1 MITTDLLKRKQS
13 DEVTSEK
20 ERVSLSTLSEMTGF
34 PLEFIK
40 KELLIQS
47 DSLSMSELRE
57 SVLDYLSRSDEGY
70 SKNN

>member
-40 KELLIQS
+40 KELLIQG

>member
-1 MITTDLLKRKQS
+1 MVTSDLHKSKQS
-13 DEVTSEK
+13 DEATGEK
-20 ERVSLSTLSEMTGF
+20 ERVSLSTLSELTGF
-34 PLEFIK
+34 PLDFIK
-40 KELLIQS
+40 KELLIKG

>member
-13 DEVTSEK
+13 DETTSEK

>member
-13 DEVTSEK
+13 DEATSEK

-40 KELLIQS
+40 KELLIQG

>member
-13 DEVTSEK
+13 DETTSEK

-40 KELLIQS
+40 KELLIQG

>member
-20 ERVSLSTLSEMTGF
+20 ERVSLSTLSKMTGF

-40 KELLIQS
+40 KELLVQG

>member
-1 MITTDLLKRKQS
+1 MNFNEGKVNEL
-13 DEVTSEK
+13 
-20 ERVSLSTLSEMTGF
+20 MN
-34 PLEFIK
+34 EFIK

>member
-13 DEVTSEK
+13 DETTSEK
-20 ERVSLSTLSEMTGF
+20 ERVSLSTLSKMTGF

-40 KELLIQS
+40 KELLVQG